1 MATKKSQSKA
11 QAKPAAMPQASAGM
25 DSRATW
31 RWVYVLGGLVAALA
45 GAIPSIQN
53 QYLGWALM
61 LVGVLVG
68 WFFGDTEDL
77 TNTGVRYLLLYVVYN
92 ALETAPVVGVFIT
105 GFVGGF
111 LTFLGPMMLALLIR
125 WFWNSVVSRMM

>member
-25 DSRATW
+25 DSRAIW

-45 GAIPSIQN
+45 GAFTFQN
-53 QYLGWALM
+53 QFLTWALM

-105 GFVGGF
+105 GFAGGF

>member
-25 DSRATW
+25 DSRTTW

-45 GAIPSIQN
+45 GAFSFEN
-53 QYLGWALM
+53 QFLTWALM
-61 LVGVLVG
+61 LVGILVG
-68 WFFGDTEDL
+68 WFYGDTEDL
-77 TNTGVRYLLLYVVYN
+77 TNTGVRYLLLAAVYN
-92 ALETAPVVGVFIT
+92 ALATVPAVGTIIT

-111 LTFLGPMMLALLIR
+111 LGFLGPMMLALLLR